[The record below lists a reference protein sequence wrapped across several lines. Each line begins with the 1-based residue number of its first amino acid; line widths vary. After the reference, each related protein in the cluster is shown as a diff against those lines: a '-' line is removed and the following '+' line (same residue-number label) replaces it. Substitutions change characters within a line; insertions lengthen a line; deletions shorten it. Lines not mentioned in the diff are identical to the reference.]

1 VLEYQVHFLLGQIA
15 QKEGDLSGAHN
26 SYQVAPA
33 GAGVIANE
41 NSHGR
46 VEISFGRN
54 RLQVY
59 EALVD
64 ILLAGAAG
72 EESTAEAFACI
83 EAAKSRSM
91 SEMIFRSGQSL
102 PMGEAGQST
111 LVRRIRELREDLNWY
126 YHRIELEQLGAENNA
141 EKPDCD
147 TARTGAGA

>member
-26 SYQVAPA
+26 SYQVARQA
-33 GAGVIANE
+33 LESLRTRIHTEGLK
-41 NSHGR
+41 
-46 VEISFGRN
+46 ISFGRN

-83 EAAKSRSM
+83 EAAKS
-91 SEMIFRSGQSL
+91 
-102 PMGEAGQST
+102 
-111 LVRRIRELREDLNWY
+111 
-126 YHRIELEQLGAENNA
+126 GA
-141 EKPDCD
+141 
-147 TARTGAGA
+147 